1 MGSDPRRL
9 DGLRADEQVAA
20 RLVERATGAT
30 ARAHDVGRRQ
40 GAYDVHLT
48 YPGGRTGALEVTTH
62 AGAASRRG
70 LVLLGRERL
79 ALTDSWHRVG
89 HPPPGLPGD
98 GGDRASSRSVGDG
111 STPDP
116 SLRSLPD
123 AVTRLLAEPHI
134 ARRAAKV
141 ASARRVDERHLFVGL
156 AEGGLPPALYRR
168 LSSPRGPL
176 PGVPPQVPDGLTHL
190 WLSTEWRGSPLLC
203 WQRDEGWRAYRV

>member
-70 LVLLGRERL
+70 LVLLGRDRL
-79 ALTDSWHRVG
+79 ALTDPGHRVRRS
-89 HPPPGLPGD
+89 PAGLPD
-98 GGDRASSRSVGDG
+98 GGRDHTASERVGEG
-111 STPDP
+111 REPDP
-116 SLRSLPD
+116 TLQSLPD
-123 AVTRLLAEPHI
+123 AVTRLLAEPHV

-168 LSSPRGPL
+168 LSGPL
-176 PGVPPQVPDGLTHL
+176 GVLPDDPPQAPEGLTHL
-190 WLSTEWRGSPLLC
+190 WLSTEWLGSPLLR

>member
-70 LVLLGRERL
+70 LVLLGRDRL
-79 ALTDSWHRVG
+79 VLTDPGHRVRRSSA
-89 HPPPGLPGD
+89 GLPRWRWRPCGI
-98 GGDRASSRSVGDG
+98 R
-111 STPDP
+111 
-116 SLRSLPD
+116 
-123 AVTRLLAEPHI
+123 
-134 ARRAAKV
+134 ARR
-141 ASARRVDERHLFVGL
+141 
-156 AEGGLPPALYRR
+156 
-168 LSSPRGPL
+168 
-176 PGVPPQVPDGLTHL
+176 
-190 WLSTEWRGSPLLC
+190 
-203 WQRDEGWRAYRV
+203 

>member
-70 LVLLGRERL
+70 LVLLGRDRL
-79 ALTDSWHRVG
+79 ALTDPGHRVRRS
-89 HPPPGLPGD
+89 PAGLPD
-98 GGDRASSRSVGDG
+98 GGGDHTASEGVGEG
-111 STPDP
+111 AEPDP
-116 SLRSLPD
+116 TLRSLPD
-123 AVTRLLAEPHI
+123 AVTRLLAEPHV

-141 ASARRVDERHLFVGL
+141 ASAGRVDERHLFVGL

-168 LSSPRGPL
+168 LSDPVGVLPDDPPRAPE
-176 PGVPPQVPDGLTHL
+176 GLTHL
-190 WLSTEWRGSPLLC
+190 WLSTEWRGSPLLR

>member
-70 LVLLGRERL
+70 LVLLGRDRL
-79 ALTDSWHRVG
+79 VLTDPG
-89 HPPPGLPGD
+89 HVVRHWSAGLAGD
-98 GGDRASSRSVGDG
+98 SGERAASESV
-111 STPDP
+111 SEP
-116 SLRSLPD
+116 SMADATLRSLPD
-123 AVTRLLAEPHI
+123 AVSRLLVEPHV

-168 LSSPRGPL
+168 LSGPL
-176 PGVPPQVPDGLTHL
+176 GVLPGDPPQVPDGLTHL
-190 WLSTEWRGSPLLC
+190 WLSTEWRGSPLLR
-203 WQRDEGWRAYRV
+203 WQRDEGWSAHRV

>member
-48 YPGGRTGALEVTTH
+48 YPSGRTAALEVTTH
-62 AGAASRRG
+62 AGSASRNG

-79 ALTDSWHRVG
+79 SRSRSRPRPSHA
-89 HPPPGLPGD
+89 PPP
-98 GGDRASSRSVGDG
+98 A
-111 STPDP
+111 DP
-116 SLRSLPD
+116 VLAALPD
-123 AVTRLLAEPHI
+123 AVSDLLAEPHV

-141 ASARRVDERHLFVGL
+141 ARARRVDERHLFVGV
-156 AEGGLPPALYRR
+156 AEGGLPQPLYERLRRPSGRLPTEPPA
-168 LSSPRGPL
+168 
-176 PGVPPQVPDGLTHL
+176 VPDGLTHL
-190 WLSTEWRGSPLLC
+190 WLSTEWRGSPLL
-203 WQRDEGWRAYRV
+203 GWDRAGGWTAHEV

>member
-70 LVLLGRERL
+70 LVLLGRDRL
-79 ALTDSWHRVG
+79 VLTDPGRRVRR
-89 HPPPGLPGD
+89 PPPGLPGD
-98 GGDRASSRSVGDG
+98 GGDGAASERVGEG
-111 STPDP
+111 SA
-116 SLRSLPD
+116 PD
-123 AVTRLLAEPHI
+123 ATL
-134 ARRAAKV
+134 
-141 ASARRVDERHLFVGL
+141 G
-156 AEGGLPPALYRR
+156 
-168 LSSPRGPL
+168 
-176 PGVPPQVPDGLTHL
+176 
-190 WLSTEWRGSPLLC
+190 
-203 WQRDEGWRAYRV
+203 

>member
-70 LVLLGRERL
+70 LVLLGRDRL
-79 ALTDSWHRVG
+79 ALTDPGHRVR
-89 HPPPGLPGD
+89 HSPAGLTRA
-98 GGDRASSRSVGDG
+98 GGERAASEPVGEPSAPD
-111 STPDP
+111 ST
-116 SLRSLPD
+116 LRSLPD
-123 AVTRLLAEPHI
+123 AVTRLLVEPHV

-168 LSSPRGPL
+168 LNSPLGTL
-176 PGVPPQVPDGLTHL
+176 PGDPPQVPDGLTHL
-190 WLSTEWRGSPLLC
+190 WLSTEWRGSPLLR
-203 WQRDEGWRAYRV
+203 WQRDEGWSAHRV

>member
-70 LVLLGRERL
+70 LVLLGRDRL
-79 ALTDSWHRVG
+79 LLTDPGHRVRPWSG
-89 HPPPGLPGD
+89 GLAGD
-98 GGDRASSRSVGDG
+98 GGERAASESV
-111 STPDP
+111 SEPSMPDAT
-116 SLRSLPD
+116 LRSLPD
-123 AVTRLLAEPHI
+123 AVSRLLVEPHV

-156 AEGGLPPALYRR
+156 AEGGLPPALYQR
-168 LSSPRGPL
+168 LRGPL
-176 PGVPPQVPDGLTHL
+176 GVLPGDPPQVPDGLTLL
-190 WLSTEWRGSPLLC
+190 WLSTEWRGSPLLR
-203 WQRDEGWRAYRV
+203 WQRQEGWSAQPM

>member
-48 YPGGRTGALEVTTH
+48 YPGGRTAALEVTTH

-70 LVLLGRERL
+70 VVLLGRDRL
-79 ALTDSWHRVG
+79 TRSNPGRRVRPADGHRARPETPRSSGGQTPVDPALT
-89 HPPPGLPGD
+89 
-98 GGDRASSRSVGDG
+98 A
-111 STPDP
+111 
-116 SLRSLPD
+116 LPD
-123 AVTRLLAEPHI
+123 AVSDLLVEPHV

-141 ASARRVDERHLFVGL
+141 ATARRVDERHLFVGI
-156 AEGGLPPALYRR
+156 AEGGLPAPLYLR
-168 LSSPRGPL
+168 LSAPLGLLPVEPPR
-176 PGVPPQVPDGLTHL
+176 VPDGLTHL
-190 WLSTEWRGSPLLC
+190 WLTTEWRGSPLLA
-203 WQRDEGWRAYRV
+203 WDRDAGWSTYQV

>member
-70 LVLLGRERL
+70 LVLLGRDRL
-79 ALTDSWHRVG
+79 VLTDPG
-89 HPPPGLPGD
+89 HGCATGRPAW
-98 GGDRASSRSVGDG
+98 RATV
-111 STPDP
+111 
-116 SLRSLPD
+116 
-123 AVTRLLAEPHI
+123 V
-134 ARRAAKV
+134 
-141 ASARRVDERHLFVGL
+141 SARH
-156 AEGGLPPALYRR
+156 
-168 LSSPRGPL
+168 PR
-176 PGVPPQVPDGLTHL
+176 
-190 WLSTEWRGSPLLC
+190 
-203 WQRDEGWRAYRV
+203 A